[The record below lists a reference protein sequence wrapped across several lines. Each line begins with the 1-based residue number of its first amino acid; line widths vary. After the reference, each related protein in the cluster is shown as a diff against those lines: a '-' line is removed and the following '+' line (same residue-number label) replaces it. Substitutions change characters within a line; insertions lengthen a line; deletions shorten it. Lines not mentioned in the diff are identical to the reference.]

1 MLVIVG
7 MGRRKRNGD
16 KKSEWVVPNDVA
28 RWELEKGEHLKQGK
42 NYGQIMDT

>member
-1 MLVIVG
+1 METRSQG
-7 MGRRKRNGD
+7 
-16 KKSEWVVPNDVA
+16 VA